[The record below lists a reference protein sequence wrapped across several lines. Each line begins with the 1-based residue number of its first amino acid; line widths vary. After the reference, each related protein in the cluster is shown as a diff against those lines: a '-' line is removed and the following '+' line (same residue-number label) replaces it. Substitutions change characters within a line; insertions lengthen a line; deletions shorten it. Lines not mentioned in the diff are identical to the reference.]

1 MNELQVSFDLKE
13 AKEVYL
19 SISNFY
25 SKRSTP
31 DGPSFSKKLS
41 GSENLT
47 SVAIHMLSDRALS
60 ADLLAFNPILIEL
73 AARLINDPSIER
85 HYLSKAH
92 HDNLTIEGSK
102 VLSTLAASLT
112 FTSEI
117 KSLVELYL
125 ERKSFFASLSNCSQ
139 SISQSELQL
148 ILLAFY
154 RLISTDR
161 QKFQK
166 FIDPVV
172 LNQIIESSSTTS
184 INKFLSILISSQY
197 LFLSETVRNQLI
209 EDNIKDKSQL
219 SGEFDGEPNVN
230 YEFLP
235 LIEAQRLSNLSKFNT
250 TGEPKSIHS
259 NTVYSFKQ
267 SDLSP
272 GVSIIAGVLVPNLI
286 ALSNQMSSSTA
297 INKSSFVPIKKS
309 FDSMKRFAQHI
320 TKSDPVM
327 LVGTAGSG
335 KTFLVNEIAKALHI
349 EDSNSL
355 IRIHL
360 NQQTDSKSLLGTY
373 TSGTKP
379 GTFEWKNGVLTT
391 AVKEGKWV
399 LVEDIDKA
407 PNEVLSILMGLL
419 ENRQLTIPSRGEVI
433 YAANGFQLISTVRTQ
448 SSKDTLPELIGMRL
462 WKTLHL
468 VDLDE
473 TDLTTILNKKFP
485 LLKNFNDLFIK
496 CYFAVKSIYDSRKFV
511 SMNKGAQPRQI
522 SIRDLMKFCTRCDR
536 IISNAGITSTEDLIQ
551 DDTFD
556 SIFSEAIDCFTS
568 AVAEKEPIEVL
579 IREIGEKLNIPT
591 SRINLQL
598 NKSVP
603 VFQDLED
610 SIKVGRAYVDKQ
622 KIIGMNKSNRA
633 IASQNITSF
642 ARTNHSARLME
653 KVGVA
658 ISMCEPLLLVGE
670 TGTGKTTVV
679 QEMAKLLNK
688 KLTVINVSQQTEV
701 GDLLGGF
708 KPINAKTLA
717 LPLQQDFEE
726 LFSRS
731 FSTKNNAKFVKLL
744 AKCFNKSQWK
754 NVSKLWKEAYKMAD
768 KTFRKEDTPEP
779 EEQKEGERKK
789 RRLNFSEKSQLMNE
803 WEDMLIRI
811 NNFEKQSVDLENSFV
826 FKFVEGSLVK
836 AVKNG
841 DWLLLDEMNLASP
854 ETLDAIS
861 DLLAEDWT
869 QRSILLSEKGDVES
883 IKANNDFR
891 IFGCMNPATD
901 VGKKDLPQ
909 SIRSRFSEIYVHS
922 PDEDISDLLMII
934 DKYIGKYSLSD
945 EWVGNDIA
953 ELYLAAKKLSDENKI
968 VDGANQKPHFSIR
981 TLTRTLLYVKE
992 IIKIYGL
999 RRSLYEGFCMSFL
1012 TLLDAKSEELLKPL
1026 IEEYT
1031 VNKLKNAKSVMNQIP
1046 RDPSDQSKQ
1055 YVQFKHYW
1063 IERGSKEPQPQTHYI
1078 ITPFVE
1084 KNMLNLVRASSGG
1097 RFPVLIQ
1104 GPTSA
1109 GKTSMINHLA
1119 KITGHEFVRI
1129 NNHEH
1134 TDLQEYLGTYVS
1146 DDEGKLVFK
1155 EGILVEALRKGHW
1168 IVLDELNLAPTDVLE
1183 ALNRL
1188 LDDNRELFIP
1198 ETQEVVTPHPDFML
1212 FATQNPPGLY
1222 GGRKVLSKAFR
1233 NRFLELHFDDIP
1245 QDELEV
1251 ILRERCQIAPSYA
1264 KKIVEVYKELSVQRQ
1279 STRVFEQKNSFATLR
1294 DLFRW
1299 AMREAVGYEQLAAN
1313 GYMLLAERVRRPEE
1327 KIVVKEALE
1336 KVMKVKLDVD
1346 AYYNHLEIPELLN
1359 MKGPVVWTKA
1369 MRRLAVLVMTSM
1381 KNNEPLLLVG
1391 ETGCGKTTVC
1401 QMIAQFFKK
1410 ELIIVNAHQNTETGD
1425 LLGAQRPVRNRSEL
1439 QQNLHNGLL
1448 TVLGK
1453 LNVELNESMS
1463 NSDLLDLWKSNK
1475 KSENVTEKDV
1485 RLIDSLQK
1493 ECNAL
1498 FEWNDGPL
1506 VNALKTGSYFL
1517 LDEISLAD
1525 DSVLERLNSVLEP
1538 ERTLFLAEKGAD
1550 DALVTAS
1557 EGFQFLATMNPGGDY
1572 GKKELS
1578 PALRNR
1584 FTEIWVPSMEDFED
1598 VKQIVNSKLNEGVKQ
1613 LTEPIVK
1620 FSEWY
1625 GKFMGA
1631 GDATSGVIS
1640 LRDILAWVIFIN
1652 SAFAN
1657 NVEPNSCLL
1666 HGACMVF
1673 IDALGTHT
1681 TAHLAEN
1688 EAKLNDMKLSFV
1700 NQLSEFAEFDL
1711 LSIYKERY
1719 GVSVDS
1725 KFVCCGPF
1733 KLNRDPNTPA
1743 VKSFNLQAPT
1753 TAANTMRVIR
1763 AMQVHKPVLLEGS
1776 PGVGKTS
1783 LISALA
1789 QATGNPLT
1797 RINLSEQTD
1806 LIDLFGSDTP
1816 VEGGKAG
1823 EFVWKDAPFLRAM
1836 QTGEWVLLDEMNLA
1850 SQSVLEGLNACLD
1863 HRGEAYIPE
1872 LDKSFISHP
1881 NFKVFAAQ
1889 NPQYQGGGRKGLPK
1903 SFVNRFSVVYV
1914 DMLTEVDLNLIVKQL
1929 YPNVDHHL
1937 SEKLIKFMSR
1947 LEEEVVIK
1955 KIWGNIGDPW
1965 EFNLRDTLRWLSL
1978 IDSPSI
1984 TNEKLADDFFDLVVK
1999 QRFRTEKDT
2008 AKAVE
2013 LFESIFDKVNLKD
2026 PVFLMAPEY
2035 VQCQNEIIVRN
2046 DLVQYKS
2053 NHHIAQLQCNVP
2065 ILETIFRCIN
2075 KAYPMILVG
2084 PSGSGKSE
2092 LIKFAADIV
2101 GSKVYE
2107 FSMNSDIDSMDIL
2120 GGYEQ
2125 ADITRAL
2132 SEISTSIREF
2142 LLQFVSA
2149 NLKVSNKGSE
2159 IIAFTLKL
2167 IKTLTDSN
2175 LGAHNVAHIV
2185 NEIEILNETIKNST
2199 LDVFIEK
2206 LHYLKSVTDKGVTDV
2221 SFQWFDGLL
2230 VQAVEKGHWLI
2241 LDNANLCSPSVLDRL
2256 NSLLERDG
2264 VLIINECTNA
2274 DGSPRVIKPHKD
2286 FRLFITSDPKY
2297 GELSRAMRNR
2307 AVEVYVSDLE
2317 QRATLSDRAIL
2328 GLPAASEDVENQI
2341 QQLSFNPAFKPVSSF
2356 VFSNDSSCRELALFM
2371 DFYNEAKNSKIPFAS
2386 YNVVGFSSLNF
2397 FSILNDLSS
2406 YSTNISEIT
2415 ETSLLSEMDKNFQ
2428 FFKNIGIMDKLIEVY
2443 SNVTH
2448 NSPLLSSLSIVNV
2461 ENQFVSPLTNSPL
2474 LPLIKEEISN
2484 VVDSPETNF
2493 MIYVASMIA
2502 ELSSFLENLVT
2513 RAKTLKV
2520 TSMSMLE
2527 QSAAVHV
2534 GRDIKKQPKLDLYK
2548 LVLDLFLFIKS
2559 AVVESL
2565 SDSFLVT
2572 PRYYEGLFDLLVIWQ
2587 NITASSEKY
2596 NETAIRV
2603 YHDQILEW
2611 IDKHDI
2617 YSHVLL
2623 KKLISEV
2630 EVFSRQLQLSS
2641 GSAMTIIW
2649 NACRSKYPQTEEGW
2663 FNFEALIDLANRFDQ
2678 VASRQFSENTRNVN
2692 EFRKLFLSLF
2702 DECLEKNQRSD
2713 FLSMLDELKIKIE
2726 DLSTMSDDFLN
2737 QRSHPFVHLFDSL
2750 LGFIESDSTAK
2761 QSLVKFDDDNLTL
2774 ASLANRST
2782 QSLTDWKKTELF
2794 KPYPKILSTIWNNA
2808 GELNVP
2814 LFDDSF
2820 LKDVLRSKNKIGST
2834 EGGKIDET
2842 LFDIKFFIAQL
2853 LKNSP
2858 EVLADHLN
2866 YFSEMLYEWIL
2877 FVSNL
2882 HIEMLQD
2889 DQVLLSQESLKSK
2902 NHQELKNH
2910 AEIHRENGHSS
2921 YADIFE
2927 TYFMPSMVLLNKPK
2941 SRRTV
2946 GKAFVLVASGMI
2958 MLYMPNSTYDPA
2970 AVDHI
2975 LYDDFL
2981 KLQTTINGIRESFFC
2996 ARNVYFGDKELST
3009 ETNLPSFDDSLVP
3022 DAPRVYRDK
3031 QPLDNLFDEWYAF
3044 YTSYIDSEHVNML
3057 LETASTLSE
3066 KSTLQIEN
3074 FNRSAS
3080 QFVFR
3085 LKDGYHRYSDLNDI
3099 LSGFINSLRLGLILI
3114 HEETLEFKAK
3124 IPSSLWTTNLSTLS
3138 TTSEVNS
3145 LFENIRTLCKN
3156 RDVSD
3161 TDVESIYNFLIQ
3173 VSAFRGA
3180 SDEKFMPNDYL
3191 NEALLALYYR
3201 WTYRKL
3207 KEQEKESLDSG
3218 VFKFDDP
3225 TMDAEA
3231 DFQRLF
3237 PDADN
3242 LLDVESISTDSKE
3255 IDMNEIYFS
3264 IAKSY
3269 MMNFQKAGEYKAL
3282 EVSKMVQ
3289 LSVEAF
3295 KSIETISS
3303 NSSSKSMNGSSFVSV
3318 FNSLAETFNDFTHPV
3333 MSSDIDFYN
3342 GSSNYET
3349 KKACSVI
3356 KKIQIS
3362 VHELLKDWP
3371 EHATLSDL
3379 FRICQEF
3386 LDLPAT
3392 TPIFRM
3398 LSKVETIF
3406 GIIVEWEKYAH
3417 KGVSLNA
3424 HYNPITSLIVSWR
3437 KLELASW
3444 KQVFINEE
3452 KKIERNIGKWW
3463 FHLFETLILP
3473 TVNGEEL
3480 DDDFEIKVVS
3490 AINIF
3495 MSQTTYGEFS
3505 HRLNLLKSF
3514 VCHIEGLNKHS
3525 SVKDTLN
3532 NIIEFYKMFQP
3543 QILESIAATKVDLEK
3558 KVNEVI
3564 LLASWKDINIDALK
3578 LSSKKSH
3585 LALYKVIR
3593 KYRDILTK
3601 PVKEFIENGIAASIK
3616 TTITEY
3622 NMSFLD
3628 TTCDNIDDLIH
3639 ICSQISSW
3647 KERPQRL
3654 VKYSRI
3660 DSNMKIYIKDIE
3672 TESLPTLHQYAK
3684 DIISEAERLRKETPK
3699 EYKKE
3704 DKKLINGLKNE
3715 KHKLFSNVIKEL
3727 KEMGLKL
3734 RMTTDV
3740 SKVLTSVTSILA
3752 SSKSLV
3758 DSSFETSDAFFF
3770 RLLDLLPRLR
3780 RSVSEI
3786 HDDIPPSEAQK
3797 CLVASEHLLFSLIAN
3812 RHVLVRSD
3820 QYSKNL
3826 RQTIEELTSFTLG
3839 TGNSI
3844 VNVDIGSSLK
3854 NTQLIL
3860 KWLPRLLDYC
3870 INTLV
3875 ATKEFYSVKTEE
3887 SILVKYKNEFDRLIL
3902 SGREIVGSD
3911 DIETIEK
3918 VEQLYYSMIEDL
3930 NVWKH
3935 QNSSVAFI
3943 ADSILEWC
3951 QLQNFTLKKSLP
3963 NIKDDLKTVSDLEAD
3978 FRSLFNTILLVI
3990 QKLHKFQTEA
4000 QQLEAEDEDLKW
4012 LVSKQKRVV
4021 KYFELLYPASVS
4033 KKFNTCID
4041 TMKKLQLNEEGN
4053 HQVSA
4058 LISHMLPI
4066 IGNYFNLV
4074 SVVQNKLRE
4083 NYIDVSRGSFEL
4095 SNILYNLATKGFC
4108 QPELPPDEKQSD
4120 QMQEG
4125 TGLGD
4130 GEGATDNSKD
4140 VEDDEDL
4147 AEHAQQPNDEE
4158 KNKDDGEEEND
4169 DAVDIE
4175 GDMAGE
4181 LENAPDEDENDDEG
4195 EDEDEQDLDEE
4206 IDDLDDSDP
4215 NAVDEKMWD
4224 EEAESNSKEKES
4236 DQMPEDSKDN
4246 DDMQAKEDE
4255 DDKKSD
4261 EKNENQENNG
4271 ESDPK
4276 NEELENDEDAEEE
4289 ENVGE
4294 QEDDV
4299 KNDEQEDEKFDD
4311 QAEQGDAL
4319 ELPDDLNLDGDDEDE
4334 EKEENEAEGED
4345 DEGFDEMEDEDPLN
4359 TENKDV
4365 EMDKEEEEGMEEAE
4379 EEMEGAPAEEEE
4391 GEEDHDAEEEGEQDE
4406 DMFDNGNDIN
4416 EEAGEA
4422 SDEEL
4427 MDVDEAEKSHDDESK
4442 EEQAQEENE
4451 IEGLDGLE
4459 SGNNNDDINEDT
4471 AVQQQSGVKSEGA
4484 EADAKEED
4492 ENIGG
4497 TGGGADFQQNEDQ
4510 NEDQNNEETE
4520 EQNESTRE
4528 KASEAMKQLGD
4539 SLKEFHR
4546 RRQEIKESTDD
4557 DLVDQQ
4563 SGERPDEFQHLE
4575 GDSAE
4580 NETQALGA
4588 ANKDQIQSI
4597 DDDMAIDDDEEELQ
4611 DQTVKKEIKEEEKED
4626 ADSDVEMGDDAQEDF
4641 GGEKQ
4646 AGGAAEQDVNNEQG
4660 DELMKMEVDES
4671 GDDES
4676 EEEDQENVDMEF
4688 GLGVKS
4694 EHQLRDYEEAEE
4706 LWKHADDDTREL
4718 TSSLCEQLR
4727 LILEPTLSTKLR
4739 GDYKTGKRLNMKRI
4753 IPYIAS
4759 QFRKDK
4765 IWMRRTKPSKRQ
4777 YQIMISVDDS
4787 KSMSESKAVDIA
4799 FQSIALVSK
4808 ALTQLESGQLCIMK
4822 FGEDS
4827 EVVHPFEKQFSGD
4840 AGINVFRNFDFQDTK
4855 TDVKKLVDKSLSVF
4869 NDARSMG
4876 DSDLWQLQIV
4886 LSDGVCEDHQKVER
4900 LVRRAREEKVMIVF
4914 VVIDGLNNQES
4925 IMDMN
4930 QVNYVTDANG
4940 TMKLQVN
4947 KYLDSFPFE
4956 FYVVVHDVNELPE
4969 MLSLILRQYFTELA
4983 NS

>member
-1 MNELQVSFDLKE
+1 MNEISVSFDLKD
-13 AKEVYL
+13 AKQAYL
-19 SISNFY
+19 AYGAFFT
-25 SKRSTP
+25 KKSTP
-31 DGPSFSKKLS
+31 EGPLFNVKHAAAD
-41 GSENLT
+41 NLNT
-47 SVAIHMLSDRALS
+47 VARHMLDDRAVY
-60 ADLLAFNPILIEL
+60 ADVLAFSPIIVEL
-73 AARLINDPSIER
+73 VARLINNPAIER
-85 HYLSKAH
+85 DFATQNDLV
-92 HDNLTIEGSK
+92 LTIEGSK
-102 VLSTLAASLT
+102 VIYTLAAALT
-112 FTSEI
+112 VREELKT
-117 KSLVELYL
+117 LVELYL
-125 ERKSFFASLSNCSQ
+125 ERKSFFLSLSNCIQ
-139 SISQSELQL
+139 TISHFEVQMV
-148 ILLAFY
+148 LLAFY
-154 RLISTDR
+154 RLLNTDR

-166 FIDPVV
+166 FVDPEV
-172 LNQIIESSSTTS
+172 LNMIISSPEATH
-184 INKFLSILISSQY
+184 INKYLSILILSQY
-197 LFLSETVRNQLI
+197 LFLSEDVMTQM
-209 EDNIKDKSQL
+209 IKDKTDDKEL
-219 SGEFDGEPNVN
+219 VGYYDGESNVN
-230 YEFLP
+230 YKFLP
-235 LIEAQRLSNLSKFNT
+235 LIEAQRLSNFSKFSAA
-250 TGEPKSIHS
+250 GEPKSIHS
-259 NTVYSFKQ
+259 KTLVSFTQ
-267 SDLSP
+267 EDLSL
-272 GVSIIAGVLVPNLI
+272 GVANIAGVLVPNLI
-286 ALSNQMSSSTA
+286 SLTNQSAHAFTP
-297 INKSSFVPIKKS
+297 SSFVPIDKS
-309 FDSMKRFAQHI
+309 FKSMKQFASHI
-320 TKSDPVM
+320 KTSDPVM
-327 LVGTAGSG
+327 LIGSAGSG
-335 KTFLVNEIAKALHI
+335 KTFLVNEIAKSLRI

-373 TSGTKP
+373 TSGSKP

-433 YAANGFQLISTVRTQ
+433 HAANGFQLISTVRTQ
-448 SSKDTLPELIGMRL
+448 SSDDATPDVIGMRL
-462 WKTLHL
+462 WKPLKL
-468 VDLDE
+468 VDLDNE
-473 TDLTTILNKKFP
+473 DLKTLLNKKFP
-485 LLKNFNDLFIK
+485 MLSNFNDLFIK
-496 CYFAVKSIYDSRKFV
+496 CYFAVKAIYDSRKFV

-536 IISNAGITSTEDLIQ
+536 IINNAGIKSTDDMIQ

-568 AVAEKEPIEVL
+568 AVVEKEPIEVL
-579 IREIGEKLNIPT
+579 IRDIGESLNIPT

-603 VFQDLED
+603 VFQDLDD
-610 SIKVGRAYVDKQ
+610 SIRIGRAYVEKQ
-622 KIIGMNKSNRA
+622 KIIGVNKKNRA
-633 IASQNITSF
+633 VAAGNITSF

-726 LFSRS
+726 LFARS

-744 AKCFNKSQWK
+744 AKCFNKAQWK

-779 EEQKEGERKK
+779 EGDGEGQRKK
-789 RRLNFSEKSQLMNE
+789 RKLNATEKSQLMSE
-803 WEDMLIRI
+803 WETLYQRVSD
-811 NNFEKQSVDLENSFV
+811 FEKQAVDLENSFV

-836 AVKNG
+836 AIKNG

-854 ETLDAIS
+854 ETLDSIS

-883 IKANNDFR
+883 IKAHPDFR

-909 SIRSRFSEIYVHS
+909 SIRSRFSEVYVHS

-934 DKYIGKYSLSD
+934 DKYVGKYSLSD

-953 ELYLAAKKLSDENKI
+953 ELYLAAKKLSDDNKI

-981 TLTRTLLYVKE
+981 TLTRTLLYVRE
-992 IIKIYGL
+992 IVQIYGL

-1063 IERGSKEPQPQTHYI
+1063 IERGPEEPQPQAHYI

-1109 GKTSMINHLA
+1109 GKTSMINYLA

-1134 TDLQEYLGTYVS
+1134 TDLQEYLGTYIS
-1146 DDEGKLVFK
+1146 DDTGKLVFK

-1245 QDELEV
+1245 QDELEI
-1251 ILRERCQIAPSYA
+1251 ILRERCQIAPTYA

-1313 GYMLLAERVRRPEE
+1313 GYMLLAERVRMPEE
-1327 KIVVKEALE
+1327 KIVVKQALE
-1336 KVMKVKLDVD
+1336 KVMKVKLDID
-1346 AYYNHLEIPELLN
+1346 QYYKDLEIPELLE
-1359 MKGPVVWTKA
+1359 MPGSVVWTKA

-1401 QMIAQFFKK
+1401 QMIAEFFKK
-1410 ELIIVNAHQNTETGD
+1410 DLIIVNAHQNTETGD

-1439 QQNLHNGLL
+1439 QQRLYDGF
-1448 TVLGK
+1448 TAVLAK
-1453 LNVELNESMS
+1453 ANVSIREDMS
-1463 NSDLLDLWKSNK
+1463 TTDLLELWNANK
-1475 KSENVTEKDV
+1475 KSEAITEEDV
-1485 RLIDSLQK
+1485 KHIESLQK
-1493 ECNAL
+1493 DCNAL
-1498 FEWNDGPL
+1498 FEWSDGPL
-1506 VNALKTGSYFL
+1506 INALKTGSYFL

-1538 ERTLFLAEKGAD
+1538 ERTLFLAEKGYD
-1550 DALVTAS
+1550 DALISAVD
-1557 EGFQFLATMNPGGDY
+1557 GFQFLATMNPGGDY

-1584 FTEIWVPSMEDFED
+1584 FTEIWVPSMEDFDD
-1598 VKQIVNSKLNEGVKQ
+1598 VKQIVNAKLTDGSKE
-1613 LTEPIVK
+1613 LTSAVVE

-1625 GKFMGA
+1625 GKRMG
-1631 GDATSGVIS
+1631 GGNATSGVIS
-1640 LRDILAWVIFIN
+1640 LRDILAWVTFIN
-1652 SAFAN
+1652 SAYSNGVAPAN
-1657 NVEPNSCLL
+1657 ALL

-1688 EAKLNDMKLSFV
+1688 EAKLNETKLLFV
-1700 NQLSEFAEFDL
+1700 NQLSTFANVDL
-1711 LSIYKERY
+1711 LPVYNERY
-1719 GVSVDS
+1719 QVSIGDD
-1725 KFVCCGPF
+1725 FVACGPF
-1733 KLNRDPNTPA
+1733 KLARKPHTA
-1743 VKSFNLQAPT
+1743 ATAAFNLQAPT

-1783 LISALA
+1783 LVSALA

-1836 QTGEWVLLDEMNLA
+1836 QKGEWVLLDEMNLA

-1872 LDKSFISHP
+1872 LDKSFVSHP

-1914 DMLTEVDLNLIVKQL
+1914 DMLTAADLNLIVEHL
-1929 YPNVDHHL
+1929 YPNVDHTL
-1937 SEKLIKFMSR
+1937 SAKLVEFMSR

-1955 KIWGNIGDPW
+1955 KLWGSMGDPW

-1978 IDSPSI
+1978 VDSPSL
-1984 TNEKLADDFFDLVVK
+1984 THEKVADDFFDLVVK

-2008 AKAVE
+2008 AKAIE
-2013 LFESIFDKVNLKD
+2013 LFESIFGEVNKKD
-2026 PVFLMAPEY
+2026 PVFLMAPGY
-2035 VQCQNEIIVRN
+2035 VQCQSEVIRRNE
-2046 DLVQYKS
+2046 LVQYKS
-2053 NHHIAQLQCNVP
+2053 NHRIAQLQCNVP

-2084 PSGSGKSE
+2084 PSGAGKSE
-2092 LIKFAADIV
+2092 LIKFAADTV

-2125 ADITRAL
+2125 ADVSRAL
-2132 SEISTSIREF
+2132 SELSINIHEY
-2142 LLQFVSA
+2142 LLNFVSV
-2149 NLKVSNKGSE
+2149 NLRVSQITPE
-2159 IIAFTLKL
+2159 VTMFTLKL
-2167 IKTLTDSN
+2167 IKALTDSN
-2175 LGAHNVAHIV
+2175 LGPHNIGS
-2185 NEIEILNETIKNST
+2185 ILEAVKLLNDTVQSST
-2199 LDVFIEK
+2199 LASFAEK
-2206 LHYLKSVTDKGVTDV
+2206 LSSLKKVTDNGAIDV

-2274 DGSPRVIKPHKD
+2274 DGSPRIVKPHEN

-2307 AVEVYVSDLE
+2307 AVEVFVNPLE
-2317 QRATLSDRAIL
+2317 QRATAYDRNILS
-2328 GLPAASEDVENQI
+2328 LPPLTEEVEDKIKNMSIEP
-2341 QQLSFNPAFKPVSSF
+2341 LPRSLSSF
-2356 VFSNDSSCRELALFM
+2356 VATNNSVLHELALFM
-2371 DFYNEAKNSKIPFAS
+2371 DYYNKTLESNIPFAA
-2386 YNVVGFSSLNF
+2386 YNIVGFASLRF
-2397 FSILNDLSS
+2397 FSVVDDLSS
-2406 YSTNISEIT
+2406 SSSKIADFTN
-2415 ETSLLSEMDKNFQ
+2415 TSLLSEIDKNFQ
-2428 FFKNIGIMDKLIEVY
+2428 FFKNIGIMDKLVEVY
-2443 SNVTH
+2443 KQVDAQSPVFSSLEVSNVDH
-2448 NSPLLSSLSIVNV
+2448 
-2461 ENQFVSPLTNSPL
+2461 QFVSPLMNKPL
-2474 LPLIKEEISN
+2474 LPLIKSQLSSADTSESHFL
-2484 VVDSPETNF
+2484 V
-2493 MIYVASMIA
+2493 YVASMIA
-2502 ELSSFLENLVT
+2502 ESSAFLEELVS
-2513 RAKTLKV
+2513 RAKSLKV
-2520 TSMSMLE
+2520 TSMNLLE
-2527 QSAAVHV
+2527 QSAAVHA
-2534 GRDIKKQPKLDLYK
+2534 GREVKKQPKLDVYK
-2548 LVLDLFLFIKS
+2548 LILNLFLFLKNCMIS
-2559 AVVESL
+2559 SL
-2565 SDSFLVT
+2565 DEEFMSIPSF
-2572 PRYYEGLFDLLVIWQ
+2572 YEGLFDFLMIWQ
-2587 NITASSEKY
+2587 NIVASSTQF

-2603 YHDQILEW
+2603 YHEQLLEW
-2611 IDKHDI
+2611 IEKHDI
-2617 YSHVLL
+2617 YSHDLL
-2623 KKLISEV
+2623 KKLILDV
-2630 EVFSRQLQLSS
+2630 DCFSKQLQLAT
-2641 GSAMTIIW
+2641 GSAMTLIW
-2649 NACRSKYPQTEEGW
+2649 NACRVKYPQTEEGW
-2663 FNFEALIDLANRFDQ
+2663 NNYEALIDLASNFDQ
-2678 VASRQFSENTRNVN
+2678 VAFRQFPENVSNVN
-2692 EFRKLFLSLF
+2692 EFRKLFLTLF
-2702 DECLEKNQRSD
+2702 DECLEKEQRPD
-2713 FLSMLDELKIKIE
+2713 FLTMLAELKAKI
-2726 DLSTMSDDFLN
+2726 DSLAAVSDEFLA

-2750 LGFIESDSTAK
+2750 LGLVESD
-2761 QSLVKFDDDNLTL
+2761 LT
-2774 ASLANRST
+2774 ANRAAAEMDSDMLTMALLSERST
-2782 QSLTDWKKTELF
+2782 LSLTTAAQTELF
-2794 KPYPKILSTIWNNA
+2794 KPYPKIFNSLWSTDGA
-2808 GELNVP
+2808 LKLP
-2814 LFDDSF
+2814 LFDDAF
-2820 LKDVLRSKNKIGST
+2820 LKEVLRSNNKITGT
-2834 EGGKIDET
+2834 AGGKIDEG

-2858 EVLADHLN
+2858 QVLADHLN
-2866 YFSEMLYEWIL
+2866 YFSEILYEWIL
-2877 FVSNL
+2877 FVSGL
-2882 HIEMLQD
+2882 HIEMLPSNQD
-2889 DQVLLSQESLKSK
+2889 ISKAHISKMEPTGLQE
-2902 NHQELKNH
+2902 H
-2910 AEIHRENGHSS
+2910 ANIHRDNGHAS

-2927 TYFMPSMVLLNKPK
+2927 SYFMPALVLLNGPK
-2941 SRRTV
+2941 SRAAIGR
-2946 GKAFVLVASGMI
+2946 AFVLVASGMI

-2981 KLQTTINGIRESFFC
+2981 KLQTTINGLKESFKK
-2996 ARNVYFGDKELST
+2996 AREVYFGDDEISAEAQLPT
-3009 ETNLPSFDDSLVP
+3009 FDETLLPE
-3022 DAPRVYRDK
+3022 APRVYRDK
-3031 QPLDNLFDEWYAF
+3031 KPLNNLFDEWSAF
-3044 YTSYIDSEHVNML
+3044 FTSYIDETHINML
-3057 LETASTLSE
+3057 LATASTLST
-3066 KSTLQIEN
+3066 KSSLQIEN
-3074 FNRSAS
+3074 FNKSAS
-3080 QFVFR
+3080 QFIFR

-3099 LSGFINSLRLGLILI
+3099 LAGFIHALRLGLVLVHDQTQESQAEIS
-3114 HEETLEFKAK
+3114 
-3124 IPSSLWTTNLSTLS
+3124 SSLWTNNLAVLSTS
-3138 TTSEVNS
+3138 SQVNS
-3145 LFENIRTLCKN
+3145 LVEKIKVLCKN

-3161 TDVESIYNFLIQ
+3161 TDVELIYNFMIQ
-3173 VSAFRGA
+3173 ISAFRGD
-3180 SDEKFMPNDYL
+3180 SNERFVESDYL
-3191 NEALLALYYR
+3191 NESLLALYYR
-3201 WTYRKL
+3201 WTFRNL
-3207 KEQEKESLDSG
+3207 KEKEKESLDSG
-3218 VFKFDDP
+3218 VFKFADP

-3231 DFQRLF
+3231 DFQKLF
-3237 PDADN
+3237 PDADS
-3242 LLDVESISTDSKE
+3242 LVDVESMNTASSKNDLE
-3255 IDMNEIYFS
+3255 EVYYS

-3269 MMNFQKAGEYKAL
+3269 MMNFNEKAQSTL
-3282 EVSKMVQ
+3282 DFTKMVK

-3295 KSIETISS
+3295 KSVEKISN
-3303 NSSSKSMNGSSFVSV
+3303 NSSAGVSNGSAFVSV
-3318 FNSLAETFNDFTHPV
+3318 FNTLSDSFIEFTQPIA
-3333 MSSDIDFYN
+3333 SSDIDFYN
-3342 GSSNYET
+3342 GTSVYET

-3356 KKIQIS
+3356 KKIQNS
-3362 VHELLKDWP
+3362 VHELLKQWP

-3386 LDLPAT
+3386 LDYPST
-3392 TPIFRM
+3392 TPIYRM

-3417 KGVSLNA
+3417 TGVSLNA

-3444 KQVFINEE
+3444 KQVFLNEE
-3452 KKIERNIGKWW
+3452 RKIERNIGKWW

-3473 TVNGEEL
+3473 TVNGEEE
-3480 DDDFEIKVVS
+3480 DEDFEVKVVS

-3495 MSQTTYGEFS
+3495 MSQTNFGEFTY
-3505 HRLNLLKSF
+3505 RLDLLKAY
-3514 VCHIEGLNKHS
+3514 VRHIEGLKKNS
-3525 SVKDTLN
+3525 PIRDTLN
-3532 NIIEFYKMFQP
+3532 NIIQFYTMFQP
-3543 QILESIAATKVDLEK
+3543 QILETIAATKVDLEK

-3578 LSSKKSH
+3578 ISSKKSH

-3593 KYRDILTK
+3593 KYRDCLTR
-3601 PVKEFIENGIAASIK
+3601 PVKEYIETGLNANVQTVIPENSL
-3616 TTITEY
+3616 T
-3622 NMSFLD
+3622 MMD
-3628 TTCDNIDDLIH
+3628 TNIDGLEELLTL
-3639 ICSQISSW
+3639 CAQVPSW

-3654 VKYSRI
+3654 VNFTRI
-3660 DSNMKIYIKDIE
+3660 DANMKVYINDIE
-3672 TESLPTLHQYAK
+3672 KEELPTLHEYAK
-3684 DIISEAERLRKETPK
+3684 DIIAEAERLRKETPK

-3704 DKKLINGLKNE
+3704 DLKMINGLKNE
-3715 KHKLFSNVIKEL
+3715 KHKLLSNAL
-3727 KEMGLKL
+3727 KEIKAMGVKL

-3740 SKVLTSVTSILA
+3740 SKVITSVTSILA
-3752 SSKSLV
+3752 SSKSLIG
-3758 DSSFETSDAFFF
+3758 SNFENSDAFFF

-3780 RSVSEI
+3780 RAISEI
-3786 HDDIPPSEAQK
+3786 HDDIPASDGQK
-3797 CLVASEHLLFSLIAN
+3797 CLVAAEHLLFSLIAN
-3812 RHVLVRSD
+3812 RHVLIRSD
-3820 QYSKNL
+3820 MFSRKVAA
-3826 RQTIEELTSFTLG
+3826 TVEEFSSFKLNS
-3839 TGNSI
+3839 GNAISNI
-3844 VNVDIGSSLK
+3844 HDAVKVKTMYGDAKLV
-3854 NTQLIL
+3854 LH
-3860 KWLPRLLDYC
+3860 WVPRFLDYAT
-3870 INTLV
+3870 NTLI
-3875 ATKEFYSVKTEE
+3875 ATGTYHAEKANADVF
-3887 SILVKYKNEFDRLIL
+3887 IKYKNAFDVL
-3902 SGREIVGSD
+3902 SLSNNDIVGSID
-3911 DIETIEK
+3911 VTTIDNIGVLY
-3918 VEQLYYSMIEDL
+3918 VEMIEAL
-3930 NVWKH
+3930 KVWKQ
-3935 QNSSVAFI
+3935 QNRSFSFI
-3943 ADSILEWC
+3943 ADSVLEWC
-3951 QLQNFTLKKSLP
+3951 ELQDISFSKETSGV
-3963 NIKDDLKTVSDLEAD
+3963 DTAMKTVSDLEGD
-3978 FRSLFNTILLVI
+3978 FRSLFNTILVVI

-4000 QQLEAEDEDLKW
+4000 QQQDDEEEDQKW
-4012 LVSKQKRVV
+4012 LVAKQKRVI
-4021 KYFELLYPASVS
+4021 KYFEMLYPAAVS
-4033 KKFNTCID
+4033 KKLVACVATIQNID
-4041 TMKKLQLNEEGN
+4041 FTEADSKLA
-4053 HQVSA
+4053 SA
-4058 LISHMLPI
+4058 LIEHMLPI
-4066 IGNYFNLV
+4066 ISHYFNLV
-4074 SVVQNKLRE
+4074 KIVESKLRD
-4083 NYIDVSRGSFEL
+4083 NYVDVSRGTFEL
-4095 SNILYNLATKGFC
+4095 STILYNLATKGFC
-4108 QPELPPDEKQSD
+4108 QPELPPDEKESD

-4140 VEDDEDL
+4140 VEEDDDL
-4147 AEHAQQPNDEE
+4147 TEQAQQPNEE
-4158 KNKDDGEEEND
+4158 KNEGEEEND
-4169 DAVDIE
+4169 DEAVDIE
-4175 GDMAGE
+4175 GDMAGD
-4181 LENAPDEDENDDEG
+4181 LENAPDEEDKEEG
-4195 EDEDEQDLDEE
+4195 EEDEEEPDLDEE
-4206 IDDLDDSDP
+4206 IDDLDDADP

-4236 DQMPEDSKDN
+4236 DQMPENSNEN
-4246 DDMQAKEDE
+4246 DDMEGVDDE
-4255 DDKKSD
+4255 GDDKSKD
-4261 EKNENQENNG
+4261 KNEKQEDNG

-4276 NEELENDEDAEEE
+4276 EEERENDDNAEEE
-4289 ENVGE
+4289 EDVGE

-4299 KNDEQEDEKFDD
+4299 RNDEEEDKFDD

-4319 ELPDDLNLDGDDEDE
+4319 ELPEDINLDDEDGKDE
-4334 EKEENEAEGED
+4334 EEEEQEGGD
-4345 DEGFDEMEDEDPLN
+4345 DDGFDDPMDDQDPLN

-4365 EMDKEEEEGMEEAE
+4365 EMDKEEEDGDEAE
-4379 EEMEGAPAEEEE
+4379 EEVEGEPAE
-4391 GEEDHDAEEEGEQDE
+4391 GEEEAEQDDENEEGDE
-4406 DMFDNGNDIN
+4406 DEEMFDDGNEVN
-4416 EEAGEA
+4416 ENEGVDEEA

-4427 MDVDEAEKSHDDESK
+4427 KEGEDDSQPGEDEAKK
-4442 EEQAQEENE
+4442 EEEAEENDV
-4451 IEGLDGLE
+4451 EGLDGLE
-4459 SGNNNDDINEDT
+4459 SGNNDEVNEDT
-4471 AVQQQSGVKSEGA
+4471 AVQQQSGVKAEGA
-4484 EADAKEED
+4484 DADAKEDD
-4492 ENIGG
+4492 ENVGG
-4497 TGGGADFQQNEDQ
+4497 TGGGAEFQQNEEQ
-4510 NEDQNNEETE
+4510 EKTEEEAAEDQTENN
-4520 EQNESTRE
+4520 RE

-4546 RRQEIKESTDD
+4546 RRQEIKESTEEDM
-4557 DLVDQQ
+4557 VDQQ
-4563 SGERPDEFQHLE
+4563 SGEKPDEFQHLE
-4575 GDSAE
+4575 GDSAK

-4588 ANKDQIQSI
+4588 ANKDQVQSI
-4597 DDDMAIDDDEEELQ
+4597 DDDMAIEEEEEERESE
-4611 DQTVKKEIKEEEKED
+4611 VKQVKEEPEAEGE
-4626 ADSDVEMGDDAQEDF
+4626 DVEMGEGDENQDDF

-4646 AGGAAEQDVNNEQG
+4646 AGGVGEQEAEPSDQVEDV
-4660 DELMKMEVDES
+4660 KMEFDEESDEEMDDVDYGIDGPKHEAS
-4671 GDDES
+4671 A
-4676 EEEDQENVDMEF
+4676 
-4688 GLGVKS
+4688 
-4694 EHQLRDYEEAEE
+4694 LRDYEEAAE
-4706 LWKHADDDTREL
+4706 LWKHADEETREL

-4787 KSMSESKAVDIA
+4787 KSMAESKAVDIA

-4822 FGEDS
+4822 FGEES
-4827 EVVHPFEKQFSGD
+4827 QVVHPFEKQFSGD
-4840 AGINVFRNFDFQDTK
+4840 AGTNVFRNFEFQDTK
-4855 TDVKKLVDKSLSVF
+4855 TDVTRLVDRSLGVF
-4869 NDARSMG
+4869 NDARASG
-4876 DSDLWQLQIV
+4876 DADLWQLQIV
-4886 LSDGVCEDHQKVER
+4886 LSDGVCEDHAKVQR

-4914 VVIDGLNNQES
+4914 VIIDGLNNQES
-4925 IMDMN
+4925 IMDMS
-4930 QVNYVTDANG
+4930 QVEYVADANG
-4940 TMKLQVN
+4940 LMKLHVN
-4947 KYLDSFPFE
+4947 KYLSSFPFE
-4956 FYVVVHDVNELPE
+4956 FYVVVHNVNELPE